1 MEGIYFETL
10 TIEFGVAF
18 TCLLFLVAIVSG
30 LFLAGMAEV
39 EKAGT
44 RLLWAEWP
52 IPGTE
57 EVAPPAR
64 EKVRLA
70 A

>member
-10 TIEFGVAF
+10 TVEFGVAF
-18 TCLLFLVAIVSG
+18 TGLLFLIAIVSG
-30 LFLAGMAEV
+30 LFLAGMAEA
-39 EKAGT
+39 EREGA

-57 EVAPPAR
+57 VAPPVK

>member
-1 MEGIYFETL
+1 MEGIYFEIPTAD
-10 TIEFGVAF
+10 IGVAF
-18 TCLLFLVAIVSG
+18 TCFLFLVAIVTG
-30 LFLAGMAEV
+30 LLLAGMADA
-39 EKAGT
+39 EKAGA

-64 EKVRLA
+64 ERVRLA

>member
-1 MEGIYFETL
+1 MEGIYFEAL
-10 TIEFGVAF
+10 TVEFGVAF
-18 TCLLFLVAIVSG
+18 TCVLALIAIGAGLL
-30 LFLAGMAEV
+30 LAGMAEA
-39 EKAGT
+39 ERAGT

-52 IPGTE
+52 IAET

-64 EKVRLA
+64 ERIRLA

>member
-10 TIEFGVAF
+10 TVGFGVAF
-18 TCLLFLVAIVSG
+18 TCVLALVAVAAG
-30 LFLAGMAEV
+30 LLLAGMAEA
-39 EKAGT
+39 ERAGA

-52 IPGTE
+52 IAGTE
-57 EVAPPAR
+57 VVPPAR
-64 EKVRLA
+64 ERIRLA

>member
-10 TIEFGVAF
+10 TVEFGVAF
-18 TCLLFLVAIVSG
+18 TGLLCLVAIASG
-30 LFLAGMAEV
+30 LLLAAMAEE
-39 EKAGT
+39 EKAGA

-57 EVAPPAR
+57 ITPPVR
-64 EKVRLA
+64 ERVRLA

>member
-1 MEGIYFETL
+1 MEGIYLETL
-10 TIEFGVAF
+10 TVEFGVAF
-18 TCLLFLVAIVSG
+18 TCLLFLVAVVSG
-30 LFLAGMAEV
+30 LFLAGMAEA

-64 EKVRLA
+64 ERVRLA